1 MDRAI
6 YAAGDNILRGRMD
19 EEATRH
25 LTPYLE
31 PLALPRGYA
40 LSTSGHQL
48 KHCYFIEEGIASI
61 VARSVAERSSEVGIV
76 GREGIVPLAPI
87 LDSTHAT
94 FDIFVQVEGHGSRI
108 AVEPLQEAL
117 RAVPSLRRLLNR
129 YVQTFIV
136 QAAFTSLANAN
147 HSIEARL
154 ARWILMCHD
163 RIDGDHIGLTHEFLA
178 LMLSVRR
185 ASITTALHDLEGRQ
199 LIWSERSLVTVRDR
213 TGLEEFAGDSYGR
226 AEQEY
231 RRLIGELRQP
241 QALAKVQAGDNQAY

>member
-1 MDRAI
+1 M
-6 YAAGDNILRGRMD
+6 
-19 EEATRH
+19 
-25 LTPYLE
+25 
-31 PLALPRGYA
+31 
-40 LSTSGHQL
+40 
-48 KHCYFIEEGIASI
+48 C
-61 VARSVAERSSEVGIV
+61 SSD
-76 GREGIVPLAPI
+76 L
-87 LDSTHAT
+87 T

-178 LMLSVRR
+178 LMSPVHQE
-185 ASITTALHDLEGRQ
+185 T
-199 LIWSERSLVTVRDR
+199 SLWK
-213 TGLEEFAGDSYGR
+213 
-226 AEQEY
+226 Q
-231 RRLIGELRQP
+231 Q
-241 QALAKVQAGDNQAY
+241 